1 MLGIIIPA
9 YKRQDCLREALDSL
23 TLQTVKD
30 FEVIVV
36 DDHSPEPLEYCVN
49 EYRNKLNITYFYA
62 EENGGPGA
70 ARQIGL
76 NYCYEKEHTYVMFL
90 DSDDLYFPHA
100 VERLLYEIEKT
111 GSDFVSAAIWQENG
125 PHTGAKIESTNQ
137 TWLHGKIYRAAY
149 LKENNITFP
158 PIRTN
163 EDVTFNLTAM
173 ECTGKKGYLDEPLYL
188 FRLQG
193 NSLTKNPN
201 APMNMI
207 SSDYI
212 SSIYYVAKYMKDK
225 FNGITEQILID
236 IYAVYNFYQVG
247 RALNLITPEVFEHT
261 RYLVHLPEFLNSL
274 TNIDSLN
281 KYIAIANQYS
291 IYEDKIFYFNQT
303 FIDWLAELGVEFK
316 NEDSN
321 N

>member
-1 MLGIIIPA
+1 
-9 YKRQDCLREALDSL
+9 
-23 TLQTVKD
+23 
-30 FEVIVV
+30 
-36 DDHSPEPLEYCVN
+36 
-49 EYRNKLNITYFYA
+49 
-62 EENGGPGA
+62 
-70 ARQIGL
+70 
-76 NYCYEKEHTYVMFL
+76 
-90 DSDDLYFPHA
+90 
-100 VERLLYEIEKT
+100 
-111 GSDFVSAAIWQENG
+111 
-125 PHTGAKIESTNQ
+125 
-137 TWLHGKIYRAAY
+137 
-149 LKENNITFP
+149 
-158 PIRTN
+158 
-163 EDVTFNLTAM
+163 
-173 ECTGKKGYLDEPLYL
+173 
-188 FRLQG
+188 
-193 NSLTKNPN
+193 
-201 APMNMI
+201 MNMI